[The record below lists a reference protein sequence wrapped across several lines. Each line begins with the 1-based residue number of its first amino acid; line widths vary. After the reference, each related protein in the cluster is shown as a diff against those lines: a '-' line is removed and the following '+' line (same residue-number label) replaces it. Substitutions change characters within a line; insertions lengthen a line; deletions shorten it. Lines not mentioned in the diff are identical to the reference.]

1 MPIVP
6 DEKDIELLGILIY
19 PNLENG
25 IVIPEDKVRMIN
37 LAEKYIRDYK
47 ADALI
52 LGCTE
57 IPLMV
62 KPGDVSVPL
71 IDTTKVHVKAIY
83 DYAC

>member
-6 DEKDIELLGILIY
+6 DEKDIELLGNLIY